1 VGAVLD
7 AALSTSVR
15 DHIAAFAFAMA
26 LVMVMVEFASCE
38 SVTESFAMVVIDM
51 KDL

>member
-1 VGAVLD
+1 MGAVLD

-15 DHIAAFAFAMA
+15 DHIAALTFAMVV
-26 LVMVMVEFASCE
+26 VMVMVGFASCE
-38 SVTESFAMVVIDM
+38 SVTESLAMVVIDM

>member
-7 AALSTSVR
+7 AALSTNVR
-15 DHIAAFAFAMA
+15 DDIATLAFAMA
-26 LVMVMVEFASCE
+26 VVMILVGFASCE
-38 SVTESFAMVVIDM
+38 SVTESLAMVVIDM